1 MLLFNTNFFKFFG
14 EGVKFMEFLV
24 ILFSELNQLSGVA
37 AILRFPVN
45 DPESDEEDAS
55 SDEEKLHH

>member
-1 MLLFNTNFFKFFG
+1 M
-14 EGVKFMEFLV
+14 

-45 DPESDEEDAS
+45 DPESDEDES
-55 SDEEKLHH
+55 SDEGA

>member
-24 ILFSELNQLSGVA
+24 IFFSELNQLSGVA